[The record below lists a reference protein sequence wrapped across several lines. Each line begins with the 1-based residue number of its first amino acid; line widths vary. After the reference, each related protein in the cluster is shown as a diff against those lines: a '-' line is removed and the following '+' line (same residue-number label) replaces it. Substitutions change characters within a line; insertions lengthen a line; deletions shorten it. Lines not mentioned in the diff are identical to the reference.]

1 MDREA
6 NGKNEMETTIDHLA
20 PQTTLW
26 RKLAG
31 WLLTLLS
38 CSLLAASY
46 MWTGIDPVK
55 LYEKRENAWNYI
67 FGREIDTADRETA
80 MLQAKKM
87 PEIMANQEAQSN
99 IANLEKT
106 SGVKFD
112 YSEKQPKVM
121 AEAEKILSEMPE
133 TRREEIVRS
142 EFERISDEKRGGFF
156 PPETSPVALA
166 KYLKALME
174 TVAIALWGTLFA
186 VLSSV
191 PASMLAAK
199 NTLKIIIPG
208 EGAFQNALRNTV
220 YFGARR
226 FLDFCRGFNE
236 FVMALIFVAVIGLG
250 PFAGVLALAV
260 HTFGY
265 LGKLISEAV
274 EAIDPGPIEG
284 VSASGARPLQT
295 LSFAVIPQIM
305 PLIVS
310 YSLMRFESNVR
321 SATVLGFVGAGGIGF
336 LMYDKINGY
345 MYREVC
351 TMMLLVILAV
361 TLIDYGCGRLRKH
374 FI

>member
-1 MDREA
+1 
-6 NGKNEMETTIDHLA
+6 METTMNHLA
-20 PQTTLW
+20 PRQTLW

-31 WLLTLLS
+31 WLLTLLA

-46 MWTGIDPVK
+46 IWTGIDPVK
-55 LYEKRENAWNYI
+55 LYEKRDNAWKYI
-67 FGREIDTADRETA
+67 FGRDIDASDLETAKKQAEKMPVIMADQEARKNVQDLEKKSGTTFGYSERETRIR
-80 MLQAKKM
+80 L
-87 PEIMANQEAQSN
+87 
-99 IANLEKT
+99 
-106 SGVKFD
+106 
-112 YSEKQPKVM
+112 
-121 AEAEKILSEMPE
+121 EAEKILSVMPE
-133 TRREEIVRS
+133 AKRESMVNS
-142 EFERISDEKRGGFF
+142 EYERIADEKRGGFF
-156 PPETSPVALA
+156 PPETSYAAISKYMVALV
-166 KYLKALME
+166 E
-174 TVAIALWGTLFA
+174 TVAIALWGTLIA
-186 VLSSV
+186 VFTSI

-199 NTLKIIIPG
+199 NTLRIIIPG
-208 EGAFQNALRNTV
+208 EGAFYDGLRSSV
-220 YFGARR
+220 HFISRR

-265 LGKLISEAV
+265 LGKLISEAI
-274 EAIDPGPIEG
+274 EAIDPGPVEG
-284 VSASGARPLQT
+284 VSASGAGSLQT

-305 PLIVS
+305 PLVVS

-351 TMMLLVILAV
+351 SMMIMVILAV
-361 TLIDYGCGRLRKH
+361 TLIDYACGRLRKR

>member
-1 MDREA
+1 
-6 NGKNEMETTIDHLA
+6 MEITIDHLA
-20 PQTTLW
+20 PGQTLW

-31 WLLTLLS
+31 WLLTLLA

-46 MWTGIDPVK
+46 MWTGIDPMK
-55 LYEKRENAWNYI
+55 LYEKRENAWKYI
-67 FGREIDTADRETA
+67 FGREIEAGDIEAARAQSE
-80 MLQAKKM
+80 KM
-87 PEIMANQEAQSN
+87 PEIMANQEARRIVQE
-99 IANLEKT
+99 IEKET
-106 SGVKFD
+106 GTALAYQEREQKIKI
-112 YSEKQPKVM
+112 ET
-121 AEAEKILSEMPE
+121 EKILSAMPAAE
-133 TRREEIVRS
+133 REKMVQS
-142 EFERISDEKRGGFF
+142 EFERIADEKRGGFF
-156 PPETSPVALA
+156 PPETAPAA
-166 KYLKALME
+166 IGKYLKSLVE
-174 TVAIALWGTLFA
+174 TVAIALWGTLLA
-186 VLSSV
+186 VIASI
-191 PASMLAAK
+191 PASMLAAR

-208 EGAFQNALRNTV
+208 EGAFHNALRDTV

-265 LGKLISEAV
+265 LGKLVSEAT
-274 EAIDPGPIEG
+274 EAIDQGPIEG
-284 VSASGARPLQT
+284 VSASGASSLQT

-305 PLIVS
+305 PLVVS
-310 YSLMRFESNVR
+310 YSLLRFESNVR

-351 TMMLLVILAV
+351 SMMILVILAV
-361 TLIDYGCGRLRKH
+361 TLIDYGCGRLRKR

>member
-1 MDREA
+1 MEMTMDRQ
-6 NGKNEMETTIDHLA
+6 A
-20 PQTTLW
+20 PPQTLW

-31 WLLTLLS
+31 WLLTLLA
-38 CSLLAASY
+38 CSLLAASFI
-46 MWTGIDPVK
+46 WTGIDPIK
-55 LYEKRENAWNYI
+55 LYEKRKNAWDYI
-67 FGREIDTADRETA
+67 FGREIDAGDREEA
-80 MLQAKKM
+80 IVQAEKM
-87 PEIMANQEAQSN
+87 PGIMAEQEARRLIQDM
-99 IANLEKT
+99 EKS
-106 SGVKFD
+106 SGINFD
-112 YSEKQPKVM
+112 YPEREKLIKT
-121 AEAEKILSEMPE
+121 EAEKILVSMPE
-133 TRREEIVRS
+133 ADRRQMVS
-142 EFERISDEKRGGFF
+142 GEFERITDEKRGGFF
-156 PPETSPVALA
+156 PPETSQAALA
-166 KYLKALME
+166 KYLKALIE
-174 TVAIALWGTLFA
+174 TLAIALWGTLFA
-186 VLSSV
+186 VLTAV

-199 NTLKIIIPG
+199 NTLRIIIPG
-208 EGAFQNALRNTV
+208 EGVFYAGLRNTV
-220 YFGARR
+220 HFGARR

-265 LGKLISEAV
+265 LGKLISEAT
-274 EAIDPGPIEG
+274 ESIDQGPIEG
-284 VSASGARPLQT
+284 VSASGAGALQT

-351 TMMLLVILAV
+351 TMMLLVMMAV
-361 TLIDYGCGRLRKH
+361 TLIDYGCGRLRKK